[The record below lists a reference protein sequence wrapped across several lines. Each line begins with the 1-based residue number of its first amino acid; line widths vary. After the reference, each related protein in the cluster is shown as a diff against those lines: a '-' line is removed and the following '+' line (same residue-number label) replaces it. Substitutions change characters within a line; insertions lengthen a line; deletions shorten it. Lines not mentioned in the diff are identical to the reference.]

1 MITRELSI
9 TMNPTPREIEEEIW
23 SFDSI
28 EQSDLILA
36 MAQRF
41 KNERYKVLMQL
52 EYLTDDLKS
61 ELTKEEYNNVID
73 LFETIVDYFKGDNNN
88 D

>member
-9 TMNPTPREIEEEIW
+9 TINPTPREIEKEIW
-23 SFDSI
+23 GFDSI

-41 KNERYKVLMQL
+41 KNERCKVLMQL

-61 ELTKEEYNNVID
+61 ELTKEEYNNTIY
-73 LFETIVDYFKGDNNN
+73 LFETILDYFKGDNNN

>member
-23 SFDSI
+23 GFDSI

-61 ELTKEEYNNVID
+61 ELTKEEYNNAID
-73 LFETIVDYFKGDNNN
+73 LFKTIVDYLEGDNNN

>member
-1 MITRELSI
+1 MITRELNI
-9 TMNPTPREIEEEIW
+9 TINPTPREIEKEIW
-23 SFDSI
+23 GFDSV

-41 KNERYKVLMQL
+41 KNERFKVLMQL
-52 EYLTDDLKS
+52 EYFTDSLKS
-61 ELTKEEYNNVID
+61 ELTKEEYNNVVD
-73 LFETIVDYFKGDNNN
+73 LFETIVNYLEGDNNN